1 MTYSASEVAGGPH
14 NVQLYFYSC
23 TMYWKPNFSRT
34 LSCTLAF
41 EVASARLPSSSS
53 LLPRS
58 AAGTASAL
66 CCIPMFT
73 PRFRKKSSAASQ
85 GALIVR
91 DETTPAASSADA
103 VAKQKAAEEQRAAL
117 EAEDLSAMLPVRK
130 PKHLGAGVADG
141 AKLIVGSFAA
151 GAAAL
156 VAMPVDGVRE
166 GAKKGGAKGAAKG
179 LVTGMAKGITTAV
192 ALPVTGS
199 VMGGVQVVRGA
210 VQTPFSI
217 HGAASGKSWDKEAR
231 TWRHYSLTEEEEEVT
246 AAEAEWKVKLKARR
260 EALRGEKAASGGSSA
275 GGVEDTSFYD
285 LLGVETTASSSEI
298 KRAYLKLARER
309 HPDKNPDDPQA
320 KERFQ
325 KLGEAYQVLSNEDAR
340 AKYDAK
346 GLDGL
351 QDQAFLD
358 PSTMCAGAAVPGP
371 HLHPQQ
377 LTPELGQGR
386 CATPVPRPR
395 HAHVALAPRSRHAL
409 APRAYATRSR
419 RALTPRRRALTPRAY
434 AAHLRRAPATH
445 ALGPGTR
452 CSSALRSSTTSSVSC
467 GSRRCCSSRPRWG
480 RGPTPPSNTC
490 PISSARARWR
500 VRASSLSGCSSTRV
514 ARLSWQ
520 HLRPMRSSRCAR
532 RASLRRQRHT
542 TPCLGLGLGR
552 PRSPPRGRRASRERR
567 DMGVSTKGAHTC
579 LWRVSAHLR
588 PRRPPPTQ
596 ATELAQTSFGELLTH
611 TIGRVYV
618 YKASQAL
625 RMNIGENLRMKK
637 HVWGSNAKAL
647 KAMIRLYKVSRDAA
661 ALEEEE
667 QVRMWRRVS
676 ALHARVLR
684 RRALLPPAR
693 ALFPASRHLRTR
705 TRAPLSHFRAPPAA
719 RVPPSLRPSVSP
731 PSPLPAFLRS
741 RPLPLLPSAGQ
752 GDAEGHGRLPRG
764 CVVRLRGRRRVHS
777 APRVQEGASRQ
788 RGSAAAPLQ

>member
-1 MTYSASEVAGGPH
+1 
-14 NVQLYFYSC
+14 
-23 TMYWKPNFSRT
+23 
-34 LSCTLAF
+34 
-41 EVASARLPSSSS
+41 
-53 LLPRS
+53 
-58 AAGTASAL
+58 
-66 CCIPMFT
+66 MFT

-358 PSTMCAGAAVPGP
+358 PSTMCAGAAVPDP

-434 AAHLRRAPATH
+434 AARLRRALT
-445 ALGPGTR
+445 
-452 CSSALRSSTTSSVSC
+452 
-467 GSRRCCSSRPRWG
+467 PR
-480 RGPTPPSNTC
+480 
-490 PISSARARWR
+490 AYA
-500 VRASSLSGCSSTRV
+500 
-514 ARLSWQ
+514 ARL
-520 HLRPMRSSRCAR
+520 
-532 RASLRRQRHT
+532 
-542 TPCLGLGLGR
+542 
-552 PRSPPRGRRASRERR
+552 
-567 DMGVSTKGAHTC
+567 
-579 LWRVSAHLR
+579 
-588 PRRPPPTQ
+588 
-596 ATELAQTSFGELLTH
+596 
-611 TIGRVYV
+611 
-618 YKASQAL
+618 
-625 RMNIGENLRMKK
+625 
-637 HVWGSNAKAL
+637 
-647 KAMIRLYKVSRDAA
+647 
-661 ALEEEE
+661 
-667 QVRMWRRVS
+667 
-676 ALHARVLR
+676 
-684 RRALLPPAR
+684 RRALTPRSRHARPRPRYAMLFGSEKFDDLIGELRIAAMLQQQAEVGEGSDPSLKHMSHQQRSREVACARKLAERLQQYASGEIELAAFEADAKQQVRTPRFTPPAEAHHALPR
-693 ALFPASRHLRTR
+693 AGTGTPAQPATWPPCEP
-705 TRAPLSHFRAPPAA
+705 RAPRHGRVDEGRSHVLVACLGTLATPPPPPNAGDGVGADVVRRAADPHD
-719 RVPPSLRPSVSP
+719 RPSLRVQGV
-731 PSPLPAFLRS
+731 
-741 RPLPLLPSAGQ
+741 AG
-752 GDAEGHGRLPRG
+752 AED
-764 CVVRLRGRRRVHS
+764 
-777 APRVQEGASRQ
+777 EYW
-788 RGSAAAPLQ
+788 